1 MFQCIVVEFVCTEE
15 LRLFLYFVSNMF
27 SSDKK
32 EKNACV
38 NCFLVF
44 FINFIQFHN
53 QAYSHGMFQI
63 VTCTKL
69 KLKGNS
75 TKQTSIKKNLLDI
88 HLYIY

>member
-1 MFQCIVVEFVCTEE
+1 MIVFQIQCIVVEFVCTEE
-15 LRLFLYFVSNMF
+15 LRHFLYFVSNMF

-32 EKNACV
+32 NRFCQFF
-38 NCFLVF
+38 FLF
-44 FINFIQFHN
+44 LINFIQFYN

-75 TKQTSIKKNLLDI
+75 TKETSIKKKL
-88 HLYIY
+88 